1 MSATTPDSAPT
12 VPFSATA
19 RTTLVFARPIVDAH
33 RQRELNSC
41 STSLAE
47 MMLKIGGKVDPSYYE
62 LQKLD
67 THEGSGLALIR
78 DKQIAGVTFRLIP
91 PSLGVDGI
99 LQRIRDELAAGR
111 SVGVYLPGD
120 NGVAHGWVVVDV
132 EVDQLVLLSKCSER
146 GGGEG
151 ANTVE
156 MGLMLSDL
164 SVLVRIDCIRF
175 EDEKKPLTKL

>member
-1 MSATTPDSAPT
+1 
-12 VPFSATA
+12 
-19 RTTLVFARPIVDAH
+19 
-33 RQRELNSC
+33 
-41 STSLAE
+41 
-47 MMLKIGGKVDPSYYE
+47 
-62 LQKLD
+62 
-67 THEGSGLALIR
+67 LALIR

-91 PSLGVDGI
+91 PSLGMDG
-99 LQRIRDELAAGR
+99 LLHKIRDELAAGR

-132 EVDQLVLLSKCSER
+132 EADQLVLLSKCSEL

-164 SVLVRIDCIRF
+164 SALTRVDCICF
-175 EDEKKPLTKL
+175 EDEKKPLTEATKED